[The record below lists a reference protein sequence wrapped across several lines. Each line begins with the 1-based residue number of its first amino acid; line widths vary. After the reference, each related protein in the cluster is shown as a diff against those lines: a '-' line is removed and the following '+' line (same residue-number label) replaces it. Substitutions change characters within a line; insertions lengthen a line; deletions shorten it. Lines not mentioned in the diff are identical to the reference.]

1 MLVERAGWP
10 KGKATD
16 NFLKTPFGVSG
27 RRPSGV
33 ECVLFFLY
41 HYHFRDDFS
50 GSMDGVFFANLS
62 PVVLSRNCTTL
73 LTTYCVIPTH
83 FVLMACP

>member
-10 KGKATD
+10 KGKAAD

-33 ECVLFFLY
+33 ECVLFFFITITFMII
-41 HYHFRDDFS
+41 FRDQW
-50 GSMDGVFFANLS
+50 MEYFFTNLG
-62 PVVLSRNCTTL
+62 PVVLSRNCTT
-73 LTTYCVIPTH
+73 
-83 FVLMACP
+83 